1 MSTQARYYGYPSKKR
16 ARLKRALGALVAVKI
31 QWLSS
36 SAEKIAEKVR
46 FLALRPQASDGSQVI
61 KAWIACAEP
70 P

>member
-1 MSTQARYYGYPSKKR
+1 
-16 ARLKRALGALVAVKI
+16 LKRALGALVAVKI

>member
-16 ARLKRALGALVAVKI
+16 ALDALVAVKI
-31 QWLSS
+31 QWLNS
-36 SAEKIAEKVR
+36 SAEKIAERVR